1 MTKYNSFIV
10 HNDILYTDMDIEEIE
25 RKVEIS
31 LYDKDSELVTFHIL
45 KLTGNMV
52 KMVFYRDF
60 PLEEHDADSIFDTDM
75 ILITG
80 FSMNCFRSKEAGG
93 YPLLDLR
100 YNDYNGHWFTVP
112 HEPVPE
118 KYQRDIEA
126 LRQKYG
132 DAFKTGLCINLTLQ
146 EALSIIHRERK
157 RIDAYSG
164 LVSYLKK
171 EWNITLTIT
180 SQKTKSK
187 SL

>member
-1 MTKYNSFIV
+1 MAHSNMFENLINK
-10 HNDILYTDMDIEEIE
+10 ILGVE
-25 RKVEIS
+25 REPMPNRQ
-31 LYDKDSELVTFHIL
+31 ETVTAPDVTE
-45 KLTGNMV
+45 KAV
-52 KMVFYRDF
+52 
-60 PLEEHDADSIFDTDM
+60 S
-75 ILITG
+75 
-80 FSMNCFRSKEAGG
+80 SK
-93 YPLLDLR
+93 PI
-100 YNDYNGHWFTVP
+100 
-112 HEPVPE
+112 PE

-146 EALSIIHRERK
+146 EALSIMHRKRK

>member
-1 MTKYNSFIV
+1 MFGNLI
-10 HNDILYTDMDIEEIE
+10 NRILGLETD
-25 RKVEIS
+25 S
-31 LYDKDSELVTFHIL
+31 PG
-45 KLTGNMV
+45 TG
-52 KMVFYRDF
+52 RQ
-60 PLEEHDADSIFDTDM
+60 DTRTASDV
-75 ILITG
+75 I
-80 FSMNCFRSKEAGG
+80 KKA
-93 YPLLDLR
+93 
-100 YNDYNGHWFTVP
+100 VP

-146 EALSIIHRERK
+146 EALSIMPRVKRK

-180 SQKTKSK
+180 SQKSKPK

>member
-1 MTKYNSFIV
+1 MFGNLI
-10 HNDILYTDMDIEEIE
+10 NRILGLETDSD
-25 RKVEIS
+25 V
-31 LYDKDSELVTFHIL
+31 
-45 KLTGNMV
+45 V
-52 KMVFYRDF
+52 KK
-60 PLEEHDADSIFDTDM
+60 A
-75 ILITG
+75 
-80 FSMNCFRSKEAGG
+80 
-93 YPLLDLR
+93 
-100 YNDYNGHWFTVP
+100 VP

>member
-1 MTKYNSFIV
+1 MAHSNMFENLINK
-10 HNDILYTDMDIEEIE
+10 ILGVE
-25 RKVEIS
+25 REPMPNRQ
-31 LYDKDSELVTFHIL
+31 ETVTAPDVTE
-45 KLTGNMV
+45 KAV
-52 KMVFYRDF
+52 
-60 PLEEHDADSIFDTDM
+60 S
-75 ILITG
+75 
-80 FSMNCFRSKEAGG
+80 SK
-93 YPLLDLR
+93 PI
-100 YNDYNGHWFTVP
+100 
-112 HEPVPE
+112 PE